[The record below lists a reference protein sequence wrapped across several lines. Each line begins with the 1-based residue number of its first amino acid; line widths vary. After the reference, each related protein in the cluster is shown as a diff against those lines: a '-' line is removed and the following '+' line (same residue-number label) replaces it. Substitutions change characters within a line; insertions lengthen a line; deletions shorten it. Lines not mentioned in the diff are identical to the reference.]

1 VRERVRSFLG
11 VWAPMILGVLLIA
24 LAVNFLVSPR
34 SPSAYPSFVVDPVG
48 AFVCGGIVIL
58 IGGILMMST
67 YGRWRKARA
76 ARTPT
81 DNRQKSAPP

>member
-11 VWAPMILGVLLIA
+11 VWAPMILGVILVA

-58 IGGILMMST
+58 IGGLLMLST

-76 ARTPT
+76 ARPP
-81 DNRQKSAPP
+81 DPDRQKNV